1 MAYTNQNSG
10 GQVYWDAEKNQF
22 YTLSSPLL
30 SFATLSNFNIDDSG
44 NRQYR
49 NRQYIGQPNGG
60 TGYNVQPPSTA
71 YTPNAANNAQLSAF
85 GNGISAPQWMH
96 DAYAAK
102 IASMGGN
109 ANPPVPYQIN
119 QSGFPGIGGK
129 VAPTTGG
136 Q

>member
-1 MAYTNQNSG
+1 MAYTNRNSG

-22 YTLSSPLL
+22 YTLSSSQPIL
-30 SFATLSNFNIDDSG
+30 SLATLSNFNS
-44 NRQYR
+44 R

-119 QSGFPGIGGK
+119 QSGFPGVGGK
-129 VAPTTGG
+129 VAPTSGG

>member
-1 MAYTNQNSG
+1 MAYTNRNSG

-22 YTLSSPLL
+22 YTLSSSQPIL
-30 SFATLSNFNIDDSG
+30 ATLSNFNS
-44 NRQYR
+44 R

>member
-10 GQVYWDAEKNQF
+10 GQVIAPAFQNLY
-22 YTLSSPLL
+22 
-30 SFATLSNFNIDDSG
+30 SFNSA
-44 NRQYR
+44 

-60 TGYNVQPPSTA
+60 TGYNVQPPSTAYTPNAANNAHA

>member
-10 GQVYWDAEKNQF
+10 GQVIAPAFQNLY
-22 YTLSSPLL
+22 
-30 SFATLSNFNIDDSG
+30 SFNSA
-44 NRQYR
+44 